1 MRPLRNINTKHA
13 ASHAFSF
20 SRNSSSATTSQPQFF
35 SPSYLSPRDL
45 VRLNEVGFNNA
56 YSSSNKNSS
65 NRSIFK
71 YVAPTLSVTR
81 NYNNLIHND
90 DSNHHINSNENVLTL
105 ENNLHHFLKNKNNHR
120 SFSIKL
126 NNKNNYLNISIN
138 KINANYTILNIRR
151 ANSTNIKQITIPNSI
166 RNLSTINDNDLIK
179 DFKNLNLS
187 DNSIDNSIDKPK
199 IDYNDPVQIQS
210 LLVDQFQ
217 INGKFNEI
225 LPLYHR
231 MRNNQIIPDLNLY
244 NKILNSIKFRQTDEN
259 LETKLTHLLNIYSDM
274 LSNNIKPSME
284 TYNLVIDQLINGS
297 LESYKLQNYKNGY
310 DFFKIAFELFIIN
323 KENNNYFSSQINI
336 NIINCLNLFKI
347 KDLINVDQLLSIME
361 SNISNN
367 DKLTFY
373 LKLIKF
379 SSILNDSNSIEKIY
393 NNKIKLLNSIDN
405 HNLIYQSLIE
415 AYNISNN
422 LNKASLLLDSIINNF
437 ADKDLNESK
446 IIMSNY
452 LSIYIKSLSIVN
464 PYIAM
469 KMIFK
474 FNKINWLPDYS
485 IDSLIL
491 LSNEFLRINDLTS
504 AIKIWNLIIMRKDL
518 NNLNNLPID
527 DYSIFISNYINYL
540 TNSILITNDKNL
552 IVKITREL
560 LTFNNL
566 KINNENLIN
575 LIYFIKSIDNNL
587 TINLILNQGYK
598 RLIDKQSINNYISL
612 IVDLLNENQL
622 QLLFNSKFFK
632 RVIEEFRLLNDNIY
646 GILKIF
652 NSNIPFDK
660 LKLKYY
666 SKVLAYEFND
676 HDNVYVTLPKEVQ
689 NFKSYIQKYLAPDA
703 SLNEN

>member
-20 SRNSSSATTSQPQFF
+20 SRSSSSATSTQPQFF
-35 SPSYLSPRDL
+35 SPSYLSPKDL
-45 VRLNEVGFNNA
+45 VRLNEVGFKNTS
-56 YSSSNKNSS
+56 SSSNKNSS

-71 YVAPTLSVTR
+71 YVAPALSVTR
-81 NYNNLIHND
+81 NYTIFDHD
-90 DSNHHINSNENVLTL
+90 DSNHLSNSNENVLNL
-105 ENNLHHFLKNKNNHR
+105 ENSLHHFLKNNNR
-120 SFSIKL
+120 SFTVKI
-126 NNKNNYLNISIN
+126 NNKNNHINISVD

-151 ANSTNIKQITIPNSI
+151 ANSSNIKQVTIPSNSI
-166 RNLSTINDNDLIK
+166 RNYSTDEKSLVDDLKKLKIN
-179 DFKNLNLS
+179 NLPTE
-187 DNSIDNSIDKPK
+187 KE
-199 IDYNDPVQIQS
+199 IDYNDPIQVQN
-210 LLVDQFQ
+210 LLVDQFNSQ
-217 INGKFNEI
+217 GKFNEI
-225 LPLYHR
+225 LPLYNR
-231 MRNNQIIPDLNLY
+231 MRNNQLIPDLNLY
-244 NKILNSIKFRQTDEN
+244 NKILNSIQFRKTDEN
-259 LETKLTHLLNIYSDM
+259 LETKLSHLLNIYSDM
-274 LSNNIKPSME
+274 LSNNIKPSLE
-284 TYNLVIDQLINGS
+284 TYNIVINQLINGS
-297 LESYKLQNYKNGY
+297 LNSYNLQNYKNGY
-310 DFFKIAFELFIIN
+310 DFFKIAFELFLIN
-323 KENNNYFSSQINI
+323 QKNNRSFSSNLNI
-336 NIINCLNLFKI
+336 NILTCLNLFKI
-347 KDLINVDQLLSIME
+347 KDLITVDELLSIME
-361 SNISNN
+361 SNIDNN

-379 SSILNDSNSIEKIY
+379 ASILGDTTSIEKIY
-393 NNKIKLLNSIDN
+393 NDKIKSLNSIDN

-422 LNKASLLLDSIINNF
+422 LDKSSLLLDSIINNF
-437 ADKDLNESK
+437 ADKDSNDSQK
-446 IIMSNY
+446 IMSNY

-464 PYIAM
+464 PYIAI
-469 KMIFK
+469 KMLYK
-474 FNKINWLPDYS
+474 FNNINWLPDYS
-485 IDSLIL
+485 IDSMIL
-491 LSNEFLRINDLTS
+491 LSNEFLKVNDLS
-504 AIKIWNLIIMRKDL
+504 NAIKIWDLIIMRKDL

-527 DYSIFISNYINYL
+527 DYSIYISNYINTL

-552 IVKITREL
+552 IIKITREL

-575 LIYFIKSIDNNL
+575 LIYYIKSIDNNL

-652 NSNIPFDK
+652 NSNLPFDK

-666 SKVLAYEFND
+666 SKVLDYEFND

-689 NFKSYIQKYLAPDA
+689 NFKTYIQKYLASDA
-703 SLNEN
+703 SPN